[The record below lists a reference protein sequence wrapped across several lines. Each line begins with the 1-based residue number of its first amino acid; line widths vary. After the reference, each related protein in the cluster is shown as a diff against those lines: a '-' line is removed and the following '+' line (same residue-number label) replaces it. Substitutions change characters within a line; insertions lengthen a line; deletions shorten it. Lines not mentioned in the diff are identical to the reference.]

1 MVLECFAKSLWDT
14 NIFCHILC
22 GTQFFWEYEDS
33 ILDNLIGHS
42 LQIPLF
48 DVFKLHVEC
57 N

>member
-1 MVLECFAKSLWDT
+1 MGYEY
-14 NIFCHILC
+14 
-22 GTQFFWEYEDS
+22 FFGEYEDS
-33 ILDNLIGHS
+33 ILDDLIGHS